1 MPRRCVPT
9 FFSINH
15 AFPQSR
21 NSPSPAPL
29 LPRSPRQRRRASA
42 KGRNSARHL
51 PFSKNNN
58 SHPCYLVAQGTMFTR
73 PQSLFPRPTLVLRLC
88 TIVILL
94 FLPFPRRRHLRGS
107 KLTQNNHAFPQFY
120 PRIPRL
126 RSLRAACVICVK
138 KPLGVLR
145 VFARDNASACI
156 PFAPFAPFALK

>member
-88 TIVILL
+88 TIVILP

-107 KLTQNNHAFPQFY
+107 KLTQNILAIPQFSPRAFP
-120 PRIPRL
+120 
-126 RSLRAACVICVK
+126 ACV
-138 KPLGVLR
+138 
-145 VFARDNASACI
+145 
-156 PFAPFAPFALK
+156 PFAPLASFALKNLLAFFASLRETMPPLAFPSRLLRLLR